1 MHRPNAQEFV
11 QSLLESL
18 DGLPADFVQRF
29 EEILTKEEGDRS
41 LAIRQLFED
50 LAGE

>member
-11 QSLLESL
+11 QSLFETL
-18 DGLPADFVQRF
+18 DDLPADFVKRF
-29 EEILTKEEGDRS
+29 EEILTKVGGDRA